1 MVRCLGTTT
10 NKNGNESVLEIVND
24 KTREAVE
31 GLREEV
37 EDIALYTTLPPRV
50 KAKLVKAFMAL
61 DDTVRETRYG
71 VV

>member
-1 MVRCLGTTT
+1 MGTISD
-10 NKNGNESVLEIVND
+10 KSEIESELEIVND

-37 EDIALYTTLPPRV
+37 EDIALYTSLSPQV
-50 KAKLVKAFMAL
+50 KAKLVRAFMAL

-71 VV
+71 VVQ

>member
-1 MVRCLGTTT
+1 MGT
-10 NKNGNESVLEIVND
+10 NDNENGNKSELEIVND

-37 EDIALYTTLPPRV
+37 EDIALYTSLSPQV
-50 KAKLVKAFMAL
+50 KAKLVRAFMAL

-71 VV
+71 VS

>member
-1 MVRCLGTTT
+1 MGT
-10 NKNGNESVLEIVND
+10 NDNENGNKSELEIVND

-37 EDIALYTTLPPRV
+37 EDIALYTFLSPQV
-50 KAKLVKAFMAL
+50 KAKLVRAFMAL

-71 VV
+71 VS

>member
-1 MVRCLGTTT
+1 MGT
-10 NKNGNESVLEIVND
+10 NENENGNKSELEIVND

-37 EDIALYTTLPPRV
+37 EDIALFTSLPPRV
-50 KAKLVKAFMAL
+50 KAKLVRAFMAL

-71 VV
+71 VA